1 MRHNE
6 EIPAGLRPLTVLGV
20 LMRHPWRHVLSRW
33 NYKSA
38 IVSSMCRAPL
48 FFVTNLPAGLDA
60 ALGAMWAE
68 FLFRFLAAG
77 VYGALTQAFRRVEP
91 PVAATMTVMVLLPV
105 LGHSAEFLMH
115 WLRGTPFLGESIAV
129 SVAFTVL
136 STAFNLF
143 AMRRGALI
151 TGDGSRSLW
160 HDLARMPALVADF
173 LLSWRS
179 RPFI

>member
-1 MRHNE
+1 MRRSAE
-6 EIPAGLRPLTVLGV
+6 VPAGLGPLTVLRV
-20 LMRHPWRHVLSRW
+20 LLRHPWQYVLSRW

-38 IVSSMCRAPL
+38 IVSSTCRAPL
-48 FFVTNLPAGLDA
+48 FFVTNLPAGLA
-60 ALGAMWAE
+60 AAMGAMWAE

-91 PVAATMTVMVLLPV
+91 PAAAVMTVMVLLPL
-105 LGHSAEFLMH
+105 LGHSAEFVVH
-115 WLRGTPFLGESIAV
+115 WLRGTPQLGDSMAV
-129 SVAFTVL
+129 SVAFTVM

-151 TGDGSRSLW
+151 IGDQSRSLW
-160 HDLARMPALVADF
+160 HDLARMPALLAAF
-173 LLSWRS
+173 FLSWRS